1 MVCGAVNT
9 PAIHQVAL
17 APRLEYSRRLL
28 HRTAADL
35 RLYAES
41 PDRGQDPESERALF
55 FCQEA
60 VRLVDARLGVRS
72 LNDISGTVT
81 PAVWILRAAS
91 ARLAGHL
98 PDCSARL
105 CELAV
110 HLGSIAVDASQLA
123 GKDIR
128 YSGQECSRLLESA
141 GAAAE
146 GRLQKLYP
154 DMERACAIRHEAV

>member
-1 MVCGAVNT
+1 MKYNNGVSHYVDI

-17 APRLEYSRRLL
+17 APRLAYSRRLL
-28 HRTAADL
+28 LQTVADL
-35 RLYAES
+35 RLYVES
-41 PDRGQDPESERALF
+41 PDRSRDPVSERELL

-60 VRLVDARLGVRS
+60 VRLADSRLGIRS
-72 LNDISGTVT
+72 LNDISGMVP

-98 PDCSARL
+98 PGCSARL

-128 YSGQECSRLLESA
+128 YSGPEYSRLLESA
-141 GAAAE
+141 ESAAE

-154 DMERACAIRHEAV
+154 DMARVCTV

>member
-1 MVCGAVNT
+1 MKYNNGVSHYVDI

-17 APRLEYSRRLL
+17 APRLAYSRRLL
-28 HRTAADL
+28 LQTAADI
-35 RLYAES
+35 RLYVES
-41 PDRGQDPESERALF
+41 PDRSRDPASERELL

-60 VRLVDARLGVRS
+60 VRLAGSRLGIRS
-72 LNDISGTVT
+72 LNDISGMVP

-98 PDCSARL
+98 PGCSARL

-123 GKDIR
+123 GKDIL
-128 YSGQECSRLLESA
+128 YSGPEYSGLLESA
-141 GAAAE
+141 ESAAE

-154 DMERACAIRHEAV
+154 DMARVCTV

>member
-1 MVCGAVNT
+1 MNT

-17 APRLEYSRRLL
+17 APRLAYSRRLL
-28 HRTAADL
+28 SQTAADL
-35 RLYAES
+35 QLYVES
-41 PDRGQDPESERALF
+41 PDRNHDPSSERELL

-60 VRLVDARLGVRS
+60 VKLADSRLGVRS
-72 LNDISGTVT
+72 LNDISGMVP

-98 PDCSARL
+98 PGCSARL

-123 GKDIR
+123 GTDIR
-128 YSGQECSRLLESA
+128 YSGPEYSGLLESA
-141 GAAAE
+141 DSAAE
-146 GRLQKLYP
+146 GRLKKLYP
-154 DMERACAIRHEAV
+154 DMARACVI